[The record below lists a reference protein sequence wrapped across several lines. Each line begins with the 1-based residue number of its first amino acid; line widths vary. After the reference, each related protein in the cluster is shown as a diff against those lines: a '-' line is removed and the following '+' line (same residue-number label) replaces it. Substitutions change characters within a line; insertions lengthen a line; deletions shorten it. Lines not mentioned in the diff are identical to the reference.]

1 LVNWVF
7 TRELV
12 EGLASD
18 LWFLFVVV
26 VVVVVFVFVV
36 VVVVKAIK
44 D

>member
-12 EGLASD
+12 EGFLASD

-26 VVVVVFVFVV
+26 VFVVFVV
-36 VVVVKAIK
+36 VVVVVVEAIK